1 MGDERRHPVVAEAA
15 GVDARRNEVVAE
27 RVHGDERRELARVS
41 EVVGK
46 RSTGERR
53 ARGRLAR
60 EDLDVT
66 PADLLAEER
75 EGEPREVRAA
85 PDAAGDK
92 VREDAAIS
100 ICASASCPITVW
112 CMSTWLS
119 TLPSE

>member
-1 MGDERRHPVVAEAA
+1 MPGGTKSWPS
-15 GVDARRNEVVAE
+15 
-27 RVHGDERRELARVS
+27 VHGDERRELARVS

-66 PADLLAEER
+66 TADLLAEER

-85 PDAAGDK
+85 PTQPATRSGK
-92 VREDAAIS
+92 TPAIS